1 MKKTLLL
8 TVLFGTQ
15 AVFAADCPPA
25 ESIDFSGIHLGGD
38 VSNVLDVFPNAELEK
53 ETSYSPAVMNTR
65 YYSMEEFAA
74 KLPGFENG
82 DFYLDKQG
90 RINDIKLDYSA
101 EFMETPIETIRYSVI
116 KRFNLPERGWKTKS
130 LYDKKTLKQ
139 AGYKSTSKTSTL
151 VCKNYTIEITQ
162 DFGMGK
168 NAMGPGITV
177 YYNHNAYK

>member
-1 MKKTLLL
+1 MKKMAFFTALLGAQ
-8 TVLFGTQ
+8 V
-15 AVFAADCPPA
+15 AFAADCPPA

-53 ETSYSPAVMNTR
+53 ETSYSSAVMNTR

-116 KRFNLPERGWKTKS
+116 KRFNLPEKGWKTKL
-130 LYDKKTLKQ
+130 LYDKKILKQ
-139 AGYKSTSKTSTL
+139 AGYRSNSKISTL
-151 VCKNYTIEITQ
+151 VCKDYTIEITQ

-168 NAMGPGITV
+168 NAMGPRITI
-177 YYNHNAYK
+177 YYNHNP